1 MPAQTVQL
9 LLLED
14 TEADRLVVEEY
25 LRLETDQSFELH
37 HADSVIQLLELA
49 RALPLNAQLPQ
60 VLLIDLCV
68 RDSQGLDTFRRIR
81 AALPDLPIIVQ
92 SGMNERKQAETAVS
106 EGAQDYL
113 VKGNFSGDQ
122 LIRAIRYAVARHTTE
137 LALRVSEERYALA
150 AQGANDGLW
159 DWDLRAG
166 EIYFSPRWLAIAGL
180 SPHHRLNTV
189 EQWFALVHPDD
200 IDGLTRAVSAH
211 AKGKTLQLELE
222 HRILHADGNWR
233 WVLCRGQAVS
243 GPDGQAYRMAGSQT
257 DITARKETEARL
269 QHDAFHD
276 QLTGLANR
284 ALCIDRLGHAILRA
298 KRTQNHKFAL
308 LFLDIDRFKMVND
321 SLGHVAGDQLL
332 VEIARR
338 LQRLTRP
345 TDTLVRLGG
354 DEFCLILEDL
364 RGPVDAVRVAER
376 AQFALGKP
384 FEIHGKQLFTSASI
398 GIAVHGP
405 EHDTPEKLL
414 RDADLAMYR
423 AKSAGK
429 ARHRLSDSGLH
440 SAALAQLELETD
452 LRRGLEEQQFRVA
465 YQPIIDLQR
474 NCVIGVE
481 ALLRWDAPSGNIP
494 PDQFIPLAEETG
506 LIVPIGK
513 WVLQTAVSDLLAWDK
528 IAPRQQ
534 KMPLSLS
541 INVSPRQLRE
551 QGLVADVAKVIKET
565 GLQPD
570 RLILEITETVLIDEL
585 AATTQVLSELKA
597 LGVSI
602 DLDDFGT
609 GFSSLRRLQRMPID
623 RIKID
628 RGFTKG
634 ICDNDADA
642 AIVRAIMAL
651 GHSLGKA
658 VVAEGIETTEQF
670 RALQALHCQFGQGWL
685 FAAAA
690 RSFGEIPWTRI
701 AAVLAGAPA
710 DGGSAT
716 LRATGPIGA

>member
-1 MPAQTVQL
+1 MQAQTVQL

-14 TEADRLVVEEY
+14 TEADRLVIQEY
-25 LRLETDQSFELH
+25 LRIETDQPFEVH
-37 HADSVIQLLELA
+37 HADSVVHLLQLA
-49 RALPLNAQLPQ
+49 RALPNNPQLPQ

-92 SGMNERKQAETAVS
+92 SGMNERKQAETAVL

-122 LIRAIRYAVARHTTE
+122 LIRAIRYAVARHTAE
-137 LALRVSEERYALA
+137 EALRVSEERYALA

-166 EIYFSPRWLAIAGL
+166 RIYFSPRWLAILGL
-180 SPHHRLNTV
+180 SPHHPLATL
-189 EQWFALVHPDD
+189 EQWLALVHPDD
-200 IDGLTRAVSAH
+200 VDGLTRAIAAH
-211 AKGKTLQLELE
+211 SKGKTLQLELE
-222 HRILHADGNWR
+222 HRVLHADGNWR
-233 WVLCRGQAVS
+233 WVLCRGQAVG
-243 GPDGQAYRMAGSQT
+243 GPDLQAYRMAGSQT

-269 QHDAFHD
+269 QHNAFHD
-276 QLTGLANR
+276 PLTGLANR

-298 KRTQNHKFAL
+298 QRTASHKFAF
-308 LFLDIDRFKMVND
+308 LFMDIDRFKTVND
-321 SLGHVAGDQLL
+321 SLGHVAGDALL
-332 VEIARR
+332 VEIGRR

-376 AQFALGKP
+376 AQIALGKP
-384 FEIHGKQLFTSASI
+384 FEIHGKQLFTSVSI

-429 ARHRLSDSGLH
+429 GRHRLSDSGLH
-440 SAALAQLELETD
+440 SAAVAQLELETE
-452 LRRGLEEQQFRVA
+452 LRRAVEEHQFRVA

-474 NCVIGVE
+474 NSVIGVE

-506 LIVPIGK
+506 LIVPIGQ
-513 WVLQTAVSDLLAWDK
+513 WVLETAVRDLQQWDK
-528 IAPRQQ
+528 QAPEQQ
-534 KMPLSLS
+534 KMPLTLS

-551 QGLVADVAKVIKET
+551 TGLVADVARVLAQT

-570 RLILEITETVLIDEL
+570 RLILEMTETVLVDEL
-585 AATTQVLSELKA
+585 GSTSQVLGELKA

-609 GFSSLRRLQRMPID
+609 GFSSLRRLQRLPID

-642 AIVRAIMAL
+642 AIVRTIVAL
-651 GHSLGKA
+651 GHSLGKE
-658 VVAEGIETTEQF
+658 VVAEGIETEYQL
-670 RALQALHCQFGQGWL
+670 RALRELSCRYGQGWL
-685 FAAAA
+685 FAPAA
-690 RSFGEIPWTRI
+690 RSFAEIPWTRI

-710 DGGSAT
+710 PVAFAAGS
-716 LRATGPIGA
+716 